1 MEGNP
6 LANLDKDTQEKIQEM
21 QILEQ
26 NFQQLMSQKQAF
38 SFEVNETDF
47 ALKELEK
54 AKGDVFKLIG
64 NQVIIKTEKE
74 DLTKELQHK
83 KELIDTRLKNID
95 EQEKEFSD
103 KLNSLRE
110 EVMKKISPEEKENK
124 E

>member
-95 EQEKEFSD
+95 AQEKEFSD

>member
-1 MEGNP
+1 MEENP